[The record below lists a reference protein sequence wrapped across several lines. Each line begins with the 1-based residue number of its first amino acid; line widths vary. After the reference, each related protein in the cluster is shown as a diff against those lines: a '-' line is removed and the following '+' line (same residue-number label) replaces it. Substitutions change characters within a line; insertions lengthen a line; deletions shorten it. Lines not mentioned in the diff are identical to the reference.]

1 MAENSEQPEVALSVD
16 GSSEDAP
23 SSKADH
29 ENSPAGDT
37 ATDTAE
43 EARED
48 SSDSNEQVADGTAG
62 DQEASTVTDATT
74 GVVEGFSRRF
84 LNEKWIGR
92 YDATQEYVEFHNNE
106 WRPLSSDDLEFI
118 QQLWYEQEA
127 AETQVVNGVKMKWN
141 AAKQE
146 WERVEEPVD
155 EDFIATYQATYGV
168 PYDYSKL
175 DEERKAAE
183 LERAKNNKSA
193 EKKEKKAKA
202 TTEAQGWVD
211 MEEKVHAVYV
221 SNLPTDITMDEFK
234 EFMSKCGVIQPDA
247 RTNKP
252 KLKLYVD
259 EQGQLKGD
267 GRCCYIK
274 KESVDLALSILD
286 GYLLKGKEV
295 HVEKAHFE
303 LKGEFDPTKKR
314 KKLTNAQK
322 KRYMENQNKIFEWR
336 PEKPRNYR
344 PLSDCTVVIK
354 NLFTL
359 EMMARNAALLLDLK
373 EEVQESC
380 LKYGVVKKVVVYDNN
395 PEGVVTVTF
404 ETTDSSD
411 MAVKMLNGRLVDGRR
426 LEVALWDGKTKYKVE
441 ESEED
446 RKRRLA
452 AWQDYIKGDSDDDD
466 GDAKKEKVT
475 DEKKKEEEENVN
487 QEEAGTT
494 PEKRPK
500 LDDNPQ

>member
-1 MAENSEQPEVALSVD
+1 MLWLSILISNEVSIRLTQEVL
-16 GSSEDAP
+16 
-23 SSKADH
+23 
-29 ENSPAGDT
+29 
-37 ATDTAE
+37 
-43 EARED
+43 EAREN
-48 SSDSNEQVADGTAG
+48 SSDSNEQVADGTA
-62 DQEASTVTDATT
+62 EISVF
-74 GVVEGFSRRF
+74 EGFSRRF

-127 AETQVVNGVKMKWN
+127 AETQWN

-155 EDFIATYQATYGV
+155 EDFIASYQANYGV

-202 TTEAQGWVD
+202 ATETQGWVD

-234 EFMSKCGVIQPDA
+234 FMSKCGVIQPDA

-359 EMMARNAALLLDLK
+359 EMMAVRLFAPTNLI
-373 EEVQESC
+373 C
-380 LKYGVVKKVVVYDNN
+380 NN

-426 LEVALWDGKTKYKVE
+426 LALWDGKTKYKVE

-452 AWQDYIKGDSDDDD
+452 AWQDYIKGDT
-466 GDAKKEKVT
+466 AKKEKVA
-475 DEKKKEEEENVN
+475 DEKKKEVEENVK
-487 QEEAGTT
+487 QDEAGAT
-494 PEKRPK
+494 PEKIPK